1 MAIKRTITKPKRSV
15 TKSGNTKTITKATRS
30 GGTKTK
36 TVDND
41 TEMVNIVKKDNA
53 GNVIKDKTRSKVFVR
68 STDDAWD
75 GDEGP
80 GGAMKRG
87 GIVKKTMKK
96 KSIMKTK
103 KK

>member
-1 MAIKRTITKPKRSV
+1 MPIKRTITKPKRSV
-15 TKSGNTKTITKATRS
+15 AKSGNTKTITRATRS
-30 GGTKTK
+30 GGTKIK

-41 TEMVNIVKKDNA
+41 TEMVNIVKKDKA

-68 STDDAWD
+68 STDDDDAW
-75 GDEGP
+75 GSHGSV
-80 GGAMKRG
+80 AKRG

-96 KSIMKTK
+96 KGIMVTK